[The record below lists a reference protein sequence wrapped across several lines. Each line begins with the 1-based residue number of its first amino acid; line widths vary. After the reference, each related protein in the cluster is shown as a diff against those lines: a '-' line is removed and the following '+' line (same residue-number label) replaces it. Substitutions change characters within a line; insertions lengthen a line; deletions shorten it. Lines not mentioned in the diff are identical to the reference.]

1 MCIRQEDQMGNS
13 TYNKLTEEIV
23 DERVWLLLG
32 EGIIKIFLVLL
43 LSRIIIRI
51 GKTVLNRFFLV
62 RSKSPIRVSERRE
75 ATLIKLLENV
85 VTYVINFITLI
96 MILEICG
103 LDVKALLAGAGIL
116 GLAVGFGAQSLVKDI
131 ITGFF
136 VIFEDHFSVG
146 DYIKINTFEG
156 EVLEIGLRTTK
167 IKSNMGELHLIPNGS
182 ITQVTN
188 YSILNSKAVVDVT
201 IPNNGSLDLAE
212 KTLIQHFKNLK
223 DKYDDLVRLPEL
235 LGIEKI
241 SPDGIVLRVTAE
253 TKPMRHLEMSRNL
266 KKEISAAL
274 DSCGIQSTYNGSE
287 S

>member
-1 MCIRQEDQMGNS
+1 MDNS
-13 TYNKLTEEIV
+13 TYNKLTEEIT
-23 DERVWLLLG
+23 DEKVWLMLG

-51 GKTVLNRFFLV
+51 GKTVLNKFFLV
-62 RSKSPIRVSERRE
+62 RTKTPLRVSERRE
-75 ATLIKLLENV
+75 ATLIKLLENIL
-85 VTYVINFITLI
+85 TYVVNFISLI

-103 LDVKALLAGAGIL
+103 LDVKALLAGAGII

-136 VIFEDHFSVG
+136 IIFEDHFSVG

-167 IKSNMGELHLIPNGS
+167 IKSSKGELHLIPNGS
-182 ITQVTN
+182 IMQVTN

-201 IPNNGSLDLAE
+201 IPNDGSIELAE
-212 KTLIQHFKNLK
+212 KVLIQHLVHLVK
-223 DKYDDLVRLPEL
+223 KYDDLVRDPEL
-235 LGIEKI
+235 LGIETI
-241 SPDGIVLRVTAE
+241 TPEEVVLRVTAE
-253 TKPMRHLEMSRNL
+253 TKPMRHFEMSRIL
-266 KKEISAAL
+266 RKEISTAL
-274 DSCGIQSTYNGSE
+274 ESSGIQSTYKGSE

>member
-1 MCIRQEDQMGNS
+1 MDNN
-13 TYNKLTEEIV
+13 TYNKLTEEIL
-23 DERVWLLLG
+23 DEKVWLMLG

-43 LSRIIIRI
+43 LSRIIIKI
-51 GKTVLNRFFLV
+51 GKTVLNKFFLV
-62 RSKSPIRVSERRE
+62 RTKTPLRVSERRE
-75 ATLIKLLENV
+75 ATLIKLLENII
-85 VTYVINFITLI
+85 TYVVNFISLI

-103 LDVKALLAGAGIL
+103 LDVKALLAGAGII

-167 IKSNMGELHLIPNGS
+167 IKSSKGELHLIPNGS
-182 ITQVTN
+182 IMQVTN

-201 IPNNGSLDLAE
+201 IPNDGSIELAE
-212 KTLIQHFKNLK
+212 KVLIRQMVDLAK
-223 DKYDDLVRLPEL
+223 KYEDLVRDPEL
-235 LGIEKI
+235 LGIETI
-241 SPDGIVLRVTAE
+241 TPEEVVLRVTAE
-253 TKPMRHLEMSRNL
+253 TKPMRHFEMNRIL
-266 KKEISAAL
+266 RKEISTAL
-274 DSCGIQSTYNGSE
+274 ESSGIQSTYKGSE

>member
-1 MCIRQEDQMGNS
+1 MDNN
-13 TYNKLTEEIV
+13 TYNKLTEEIL
-23 DERVWLLLG
+23 DEKVWLMLG

-43 LSRIIIRI
+43 LSRIIIKI
-51 GKTVLNRFFLV
+51 GKTVLNKFFLV
-62 RSKSPIRVSERRE
+62 RTKTPLRVSERRE
-75 ATLIKLLENV
+75 ATLIKLLENII
-85 VTYVINFITLI
+85 TYVVNFISLI

-103 LDVKALLAGAGIL
+103 LDVKALLAGAGII

-167 IKSNMGELHLIPNGS
+167 IKSSKGELHLIPNGS
-182 ITQVTN
+182 IMQVTN

-201 IPNNGSLDLAE
+201 IPNDGSIELAE
-212 KTLIQHFKNLK
+212 KVLIRHMVDLAK
-223 DKYDDLVRLPEL
+223 KYEDLVRDPEL
-235 LGIEKI
+235 LGIETI
-241 SPDGIVLRVTAE
+241 TPEEVVLRVTAE
-253 TKPMRHLEMSRNL
+253 TKPMRHFEMNRIL
-266 KKEISAAL
+266 RKEISTAL
-274 DSCGIQSTYNGSE
+274 ESSGIQSTYKGSE

>member
-1 MCIRQEDQMGNS
+1 MDNS
-13 TYNKLTEEIV
+13 TYNKLTEEIL
-23 DERVWLLLG
+23 DEKVWLMLG

-51 GKTVLNRFFLV
+51 GKTVLNKFFLV
-62 RSKSPIRVSERRE
+62 RTKTPLRVSERRE
-75 ATLIKLLENV
+75 ATLIKLLENII
-85 VTYVINFITLI
+85 TYVVNFISLI

-103 LDVKALLAGAGIL
+103 LDVKALLAGAGII

-167 IKSNMGELHLIPNGS
+167 IKSSKGELHLIPNGS
-182 ITQVTN
+182 IMQVTN

-201 IPNNGSLDLAE
+201 IPNDGSIELAE
-212 KTLIQHFKNLK
+212 KVLIRHMVDLAK
-223 DKYDDLVRLPEL
+223 KYENLVRDPEL
-235 LGIEKI
+235 LGVETITPEEV
-241 SPDGIVLRVTAE
+241 VLRVTAE
-253 TKPMRHLEMSRNL
+253 TKPMRHFEINRILR
-266 KKEISAAL
+266 KEISTAL
-274 DSCGIQSTYNGSE
+274 ESSGIQSTYKGSE

>member
-1 MCIRQEDQMGNS
+1 MDNS
-13 TYNKLTEEIV
+13 TYNKLTEEIL
-23 DERVWLLLG
+23 DEKVWLMLG

-51 GKTVLNRFFLV
+51 GKTVLNKFFLV
-62 RSKSPIRVSERRE
+62 RTKTPLRVSERRE
-75 ATLIKLLENV
+75 ATLIKLLENII
-85 VTYVINFITLI
+85 TYVVNFISLI

-103 LDVKALLAGAGIL
+103 LDVKALLAGAGII

-167 IKSNMGELHLIPNGS
+167 IKSSKGELHLIPNGS
-182 ITQVTN
+182 IMQVTN

-201 IPNNGSLDLAE
+201 IPNDGSIELAE
-212 KTLIQHFKNLK
+212 KVLIRHMVDLAK
-223 DKYDDLVRLPEL
+223 KYEDLVRDPEL
-235 LGIEKI
+235 LGVETITPEEV
-241 SPDGIVLRVTAE
+241 VLRVTAE
-253 TKPMRHLEMSRNL
+253 TKPMRHFEINRILR
-266 KKEISAAL
+266 KEISTAL
-274 DSCGIQSTYNGSE
+274 ESSGIQSTYKGSE